1 MAGGKSEDPG
11 AAGQSRGQSTDHEQ
25 KIKDLE
31 QKLCL
36 QEQGAAVVKSR
47 KSELMWLPRMEHELK
62 RLRER
67 ENSSKA
73 MKETNGLLTEELE
86 GLQRRLGHQEEMLEA
101 RVGGEAACKG
111 ELGATGPDHGLE
123 SQDSREPF

>member
-86 GLQRRLGHQEEMLEA
+86 GLQRKLSRQEKMQEALVDLE
-101 RVGGEAACKG
+101 
-111 ELGATGPDHGLE
+111 LE
-123 SQDSREPF
+123 KEVSSG